1 MTPATIDDVKNL
13 LWTIQDNLA
22 GMGDDSW
29 SLRLDIDSLACLASQ
44 LEQVDAQDLSLLME
58 ETTSLQ
64 KQIDSLEK
72 HVDSIN
78 HNLTFDE
85 TEEEESK

>member
-1 MTPATIDDVKNL
+1 MTPATIDAVKNRL
-13 LWTIQDNLA
+13 SAILYNLA

-29 SLRLDIDSLACLASQ
+29 SLRLDVDRLTSMADQ
-44 LEQVDAQDLSLLME
+44 LEQVDAQDLNLLME

-72 HVDSIN
+72 HVNRIN
-78 HNLTFDE
+78 HTLKLDK
-85 TEEEESK
+85 TEKEESK